1 MSISA
6 IAGFSGIA
14 NYRISSINGN
24 PYSMYAIQKIG
35 RNMDNQRGRALV
47 IGQEKPEED
56 LYVKDYGELAGT
68 KSTAT
73 GDFAELL
80 SIQESAASNGG
91 LSQEIGDDAAGA
103 SEYASYFNDTIGMM
117 GFQNGL
123 RERLNGVGFTFFE

>member
-6 IAGFSGIA
+6 IAGFSGIG

-35 RNMDNQRGRALV
+35 RNMDNRRGRALV
-47 IGQEKPEED
+47 IGQEKSGED
-56 LYVKDYGELAGT
+56 LYVKDYGELAKT
-68 KSTAT
+68 KRTAI

-80 SIQESAASNGG
+80 SIQESSAVDGSFTQEAA
-91 LSQEIGDDAAGA
+91 DAAGA
-103 SEYASYFNDTIGMM
+103 SEYASYLRDTIGVM

-123 RERLNGVGFTFFE
+123 RERLTGVTL

>member
-6 IAGFSGIA
+6 IAGFSA
-14 NYRISSINGN
+14 LRDYRISSIHGN
-24 PYSMYAIQKIG
+24 PYSTYAIQKIG
-35 RNMDNQRGRALV
+35 RNMGNQRGRALV

-56 LYVKDYGELAGT
+56 LYVKDYGELSKT

-80 SIQESAASNGG
+80 SMQESSVSDSRF
-91 LSQEIGDDAAGA
+91 SQEDADNAG
-103 SEYASYFNDTIGMM
+103 SSGYASYLKDTIGMM

-123 RERLNGVGFTFFE
+123 RERLGGVGFALFE